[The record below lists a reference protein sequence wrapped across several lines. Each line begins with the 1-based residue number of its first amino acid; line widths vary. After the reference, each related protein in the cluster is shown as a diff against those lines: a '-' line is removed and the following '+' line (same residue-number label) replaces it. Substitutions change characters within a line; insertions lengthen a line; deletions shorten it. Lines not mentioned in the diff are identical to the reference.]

1 MSYAPDYCDVI
12 AAAIEAAGYPDVMR
26 KLPDDCRRMEAVMVF
41 PADVQGESR
50 YFDLFQTRSFR
61 ADVLAKRESDEAA
74 EEAAWDIQDVLAH
87 ADLSSSDGSYELSGF
102 EVSTPRPVSVK
113 PDETGYYTWHLQV
126 TLHE

>member
-1 MSYAPDYCDVI
+1 MSDTPDYCDVI
-12 AAAIEAAGYPDVMR
+12 AAAIGDAGYADVVR

-41 PADVQGESR
+41 PADVRVESK
-50 YFDLFQTRSFR
+50 YFDLFQARDFH
-61 ADVLAKRESDEAA
+61 ADVLVKRESDEAA